1 MLADLEEAVAKH
13 RGRDVTALGELIWRD
28 LNIRLARRG
37 DFQLRDH
44 LVGAPANSHKRV
56 IRVCAF

>member
-28 LNIRLARRG
+28 LNIYALLG
-37 DFQLRDH
+37 E
-44 LVGAPANSHKRV
+44 V
-56 IRVCAF
+56 ISSCATTL

>member
-28 LNIRLARRG
+28 LNIPLLG
-37 DFQLRDH
+37 E
-44 LVGAPANSHKRV
+44 V
-56 IRVCAF
+56 ISSCATTL